1 MTRRFLVAAAIIATA
16 ACSSNPSSSLS
27 PSAGNAV
34 TPAARHNAAG
44 CPKSVVYVISN
55 YTASVQIYDRSHL
68 KGGPCGTITGFQLP
82 QGLFTDSKD
91 NLWVA
96 DAGARQV
103 YEFAPGAA
111 MPMRSLSDPNGEP
124 SDVTVDERNGTVYVT
139 EYKNDVDPSTLV
151 EVYANGSNTPTG
163 TLSDSD
169 ARNGGYDAVDNH
181 GDLYVTFMTQENK
194 AQVDRW
200 FGGVGSPQNLG
211 LSLISDGEI
220 VTTKTGAL
228 AICDPFAF
236 RCGLFQTGS
245 NEMSHVFGHMGFGRG
260 IVPNKPPW
268 LHPDAVALDRNE
280 DRAYVAADSL
290 TLWTFP
296 GPVHRPNHLP
306 LVEIK
311 VPQGG
316 AGVGIAV
323 TPASRPGNPY

>member
-1 MTRRFLVAAAIIATA
+1 MTGRFLVAAAIIATA
-16 ACSSNPSSSLS
+16 ACSSNPISLS

-34 TPAARHNAAG
+34 TPALRHGAG

-55 YTASVQIYDRSHL
+55 YTASVQVYDRSNVT
-68 KGGPCGTITGFQLP
+68 GGPCGTITGFQLP

-91 NLWVA
+91 NLWVV
-96 DAGARQV
+96 DAGARTIS
-103 YEFAPGAA
+103 EFAPGAA
-111 MPMRSLSDPNGEP
+111 MPMRALSDPNGEP
-124 SDVTVDERNGTVYVT
+124 SDVTVDERSGTVYVT
-139 EYKNDVDPSTLV
+139 DYKNDVDESTLV
-151 EVYANGSNTPTG
+151 EVYANGANTPTG

-169 ARNGGYDAVDNH
+169 ARNGGYDAIDNH

-200 FGGVGSPQNLG
+200 FGGAGSPQNLG
-211 LSLISDGEI
+211 LRLVSDGEI

-236 RCGLFQTGS
+236 RCGLFQTRS
-245 NEMSHVFGHMGFGRG
+245 NTMSHVFGHMGFGRG

-280 DRAYVAADSL
+280 DRAYVAAESL
-290 TLWTFP
+290 TVWTFP
-296 GPVHRPNHLP
+296 GPDHRPNRLP

-311 VPQGG
+311 VPDGG